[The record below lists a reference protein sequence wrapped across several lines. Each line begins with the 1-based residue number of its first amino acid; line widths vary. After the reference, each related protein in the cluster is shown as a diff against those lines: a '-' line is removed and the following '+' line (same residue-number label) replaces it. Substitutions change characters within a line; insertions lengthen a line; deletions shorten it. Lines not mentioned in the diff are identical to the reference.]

1 METSQQ
7 NNTCPLMHED
17 EKVSFATRV
26 VLWYISTDD
35 EYLGYNS
42 LFAVESCLRTM
53 NNYGGVSVEM
63 TVY

>member
-7 NNTCPLMHED
+7 NNTCPLMYED
-17 EKVSFATRV
+17 EKLSFATRV

-42 LFAVESCLRTM
+42 LFAFESCLRTM
-53 NNYGGVSVEM
+53 NNFMVVL
-63 TVY
+63 VQK